1 MPSVSPS
8 NKADERSRG
17 RGPRLMMA
25 LFSSWVLPSKS
36 SSPSRKSSSPKHG
49 RSPTSSSESSG
60 STAGYGGRVRAG
72 SGAEPSA
79 RVPQQLH
86 KAPATIASRAG
97 RAEQVPLNAALYSP
111 DSSLPTYG
119 RPSSSHRRP
128 VPPGLS
134 PSPHV
139 PYDVPRHSFDSRPG
153 TKDARH
159 LDLGVYPPNRAPPSL
174 SAKPIQLA
182 KSTPNLVGA
191 VQAPTTAPRNIPRK
205 APPPY
210 LPPSSNAHAPAASEP
225 SPLLFVRPPTTARP
239 GSSNGRLQSG
249 PNGDSSSSAGR
260 DGPRPGLPIGPPPQ
274 ARLRPEIRHK
284 KSHST
289 VHEREV
295 VEDDDLPPLPPPQ
308 HRTLPMPHREGLQP
322 RPRTSSRVDAPTKP
336 RSKRR
341 HLAVRPATADNADIS
356 RKKQSW
362 RGQWN
367 VDDIE
372 EVRRRLR
379 EL

>member
-1 MPSVSPS
+1 MGTSVEKLVPIEEVKLPQAWALSHLILRV
-8 NKADERSRG
+8 ERVHSRLWG
-17 RGPRLMMA
+17 E
-25 LFSSWVLPSKS
+25 S
-36 SSPSRKSSSPKHG
+36 SSRVWRRAIRPCAPTAAQGTRDDCVSRWP
-49 RSPTSSSESSG
+49 R
-60 STAGYGGRVRAG
+60 RARYVVQL
-72 SGAEPSA
+72 SA
-79 RVPQQLH
+79 WKYELNVLL
-86 KAPATIASRAG
+86 
-97 RAEQVPLNAALYSP
+97 VPLNAALYSP

-159 LDLGVYPPNRAPPSL
+159 LDPGVYPPNRAPPSL

-249 PNGDSSSSAGR
+249 PNGDSPSSAGR
-260 DGPRPGLPIGPPPQ
+260 DGPRPSLPIGPPPQ